1 MAQGGKSE
9 SCQPLVLSR
18 CSGRIPCVALSNES
32 QATGNAPVFLPP
44 FFLMDGIVLAKGLGR
59 PSRTFFE
66 CGSAASERACENKFW
81 MGQRLGLPFAARKK
95 GGLMGSGADAE
106 RRTGLGASPQARPR
120 DVGALVGQG
129 LAAAWLGPV
138 KR

>member
-1 MAQGGKSE
+1 MACLALPYATRARRLE
-9 SCQPLVLSR
+9 
-18 CSGRIPCVALSNES
+18 VAR
-32 QATGNAPVFLPP
+32 FFFPP

-66 CGSAASERACENKFW
+66 RGSGASERACENKILT
-81 MGQRLGLPFAARKK
+81 GQRLGLQFAARKK

-106 RRTGLGASPQARPR
+106 RRKGLGASPRARPK
-120 DVGALVGQG
+120 DEGALVGRDWPRTVF
-129 LAAAWLGPV
+129 AAAWLGPV